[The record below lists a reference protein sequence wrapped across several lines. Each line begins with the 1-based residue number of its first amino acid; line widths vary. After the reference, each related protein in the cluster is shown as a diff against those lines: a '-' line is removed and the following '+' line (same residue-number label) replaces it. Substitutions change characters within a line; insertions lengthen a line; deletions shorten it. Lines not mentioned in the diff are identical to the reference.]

1 MEGSS
6 GGTAASSSQE
16 KDKGKQRMDMDMHEQ
31 LPSHAEAGSSSSTS
45 TTISRPT
52 SRSAPAVVSEATRL
66 ADLAD
71 PAAALKHEL
80 ARKKAEIVSGFP
92 LAGLLSRATGE
103 CLLAGHCA

>member
-1 MEGSS
+1 MEGDS
-6 GGTAASSSQE
+6 GGTAASSQ
-16 KDKGKQRMDMDMHEQ
+16 DKGKQRMEIDVREQ
-31 LPSHAEAGSSSSTS
+31 VPLHTGTSSSSSTS
-45 TTISRPT
+45 IARPT
-52 SRSAPAVVSEATRL
+52 PRSAPAVVSEATRL

-71 PAAALKHEL
+71 PAAALKREL